1 MRVFRMSS
9 YPALAFLLFMMLT
22 SSAFAAEKANLQ
34 EILAAFKKGYA
45 SMEDLHADFSQRTY
59 VASLKREE
67 KGSGELFLKK
77 KGGSAQFRFNYTR
90 PKQQIISN
98 GKNVW
103 YYLPDN
109 KQVILTDTAKL
120 FSGGNG
126 IALSYLTGLGS
137 LADDFNIRLLA
148 DSPDKKG
155 NYQLELIPKKNNPAV
170 AKLQLSVSAKT
181 VEISRRDVAGE
192 AFFPIAAS
200 ILFDQIGNRTTIEY
214 SNIRLNNGLSG
225 DRFSFKPPAG
235 VEVIKQ

>member
-34 EILAAFKKGYA
+34 EILSAFKKGYA

-98 GKNVW
+98 GKNIW

-109 KQVILTDTAKL
+109 KQVILTDSAKL

-137 LADDFNIRLLA
+137 LAEDFNTRLLA

-155 NYQLELIPKKNNPAV
+155 NYQLELIPKKNNSSV

-181 VEISRRDVAGE
+181 VEISRRAVAGE
-192 AFFPIAAS
+192 AFFPVAAS
-200 ILFDQIGNRTTIEY
+200 VLVDQMGNQTTIEY
-214 SNIRLNNGLSG
+214 SNIRLNNGLSS

-235 VEVIKQ
+235 VEIIKQ